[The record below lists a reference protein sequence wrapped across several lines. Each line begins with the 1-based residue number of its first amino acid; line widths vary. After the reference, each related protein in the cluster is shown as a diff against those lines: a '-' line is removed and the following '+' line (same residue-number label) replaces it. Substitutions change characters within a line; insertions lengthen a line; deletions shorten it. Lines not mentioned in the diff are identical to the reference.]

1 VQQEEKV
8 AAAKKIRQIKANG
21 DIDEEDNKLVEVI
34 LKGVNILMQKSKGD
48 LRMGS
53 NSGQELK
60 KLLDEEMATLFKLTH
75 HNVFRI

>member
-1 VQQEEKV
+1 
-8 AAAKKIRQIKANG
+8 
-21 DIDEEDNKLVEVI
+21 
-34 LKGVNILMQKSKGD
+34 MQKSKGD